1 VIFRV
6 FAGRDAQGLCNHCF
20 GLDEGRDAKG
30 NSEKIQNATE
40 EAEKC
45 DKSGGVIALKESR
58 PRFVVEMYI

>member
-1 VIFRV
+1 VQLRRQL
-6 FAGRDAQGLCNHCF
+6 AEALCNHRFPC
-20 GLDEGRDAKG
+20 EGRSDVNG
-30 NSEKIQNATE
+30 NRGKMQNAIE